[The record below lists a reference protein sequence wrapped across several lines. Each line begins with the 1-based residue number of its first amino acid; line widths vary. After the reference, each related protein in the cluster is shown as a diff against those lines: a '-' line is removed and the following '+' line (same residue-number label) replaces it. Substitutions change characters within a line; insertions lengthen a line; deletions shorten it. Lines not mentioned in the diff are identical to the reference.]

1 MSRRS
6 RVFAPLLVLL
16 ALSLFCSPGAAAAV
30 LPGGPLI
37 SFVELEFLPAKKG
50 SKLGGLVGRI
60 ATVGT
65 NGGGRQVLVG
75 PPELAKVP
83 IGAPSWS
90 ADGSEVAFAAG
101 AEEGPTRIYLADA
114 DGSHVRRLAV
124 AGRASGPVL
133 SPDGRWIA
141 FERSRMHRPSHLDP
155 KNPFKFAA
163 HLYFSSTTWVVPAAG
178 GRARRITSWGN
189 GHFASPSSFSADG
202 SLLALSVGEPGKP
215 EQVDLVDVPSGKLR
229 KVEVDAADAA
239 FSPDGSRIA
248 FSSYRDGGSAPGF
261 DGPVAMGEL
270 YVANADL
277 TGARR
282 ITKTPELDESRPTW
296 DPGGDRLAYLRTPGA
311 EDILGLESDV
321 VESNADGTCAK
332 VVAKPRALRER
343 ADAALQPP
351 AWVPGPD
358 RAAGPLSC

>member
-1 MSRRS
+1 M
-6 RVFAPLLVLL
+6 
-16 ALSLFCSPGAAAAV
+16 ALFLFWSPGATAAV

-37 SFVELEFLPAKKG
+37 SFAELEFLPAKKG
-50 SKLGGLVGRI
+50 AKHGGLVGRI
-60 ATVGT
+60 ATVNAG
-65 NGGGRQVLVG
+65 GGGRRVLVG
-75 PPELAKVP
+75 PPELPSVP

-90 ADGSEVAFAAG
+90 ADGSEFAFAA
-101 AEEGPTRIYLADA
+101 AVEEGPGGIYLADA
-114 DGSHVRRLAV
+114 DGSHVRRLAA

-141 FERSRMHRPSHLDP
+141 FQRSRTHTPHLNPKDP
-155 KNPFKFAA
+155 LKFAG
-163 HLYFSSTTWVVPAAG
+163 HLYFSSTTWIVPASG

-202 SLLALSVGEPGKP
+202 SLLALSVSEAGKP
-215 EQVDLVDVPSGKLR
+215 ERVHLVDVPGGKLR

-277 TGARR
+277 TGAHR
-282 ITKTPELDESRPTW
+282 ITNTPEVNESMPSW
-296 DPGGDRLAYLRTPGA
+296 DPGGDRLAYLRTPEA
-311 EDILGLESDV
+311 EDFLGLESEV
-321 VESNADGTCAK
+321 VESNADGSCAR

-343 ADAALQPP
+343 ADPALQPP
-351 AWVPGPD
+351 VWVPGPD